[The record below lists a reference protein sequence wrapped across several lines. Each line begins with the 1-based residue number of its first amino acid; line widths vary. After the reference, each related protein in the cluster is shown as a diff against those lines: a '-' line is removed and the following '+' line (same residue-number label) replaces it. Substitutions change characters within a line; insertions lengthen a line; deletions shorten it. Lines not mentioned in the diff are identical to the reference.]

1 MKKTTLLLLSTCLL
15 YGCYSAPEMNEVR
28 YSHRMTQNP
37 LGCDS
42 VGSYQNEGLRNCIES
57 RMAYEDANKKTV
69 TIIPTDNGTLVVPKT
84 GDDEDMKD
92 PSRVYEVVEPK
103 SNTQIVIKDESLAE
117 GNAVAQAS
125 ETQVVVDES
134 VSVDNA
140 SAQVSEDVQGQEAAT
155 ADEPA
160 VTQEVVEVDDAT
172 SSDMVEDQG
181 AEYET
186 LSAIDDTET
195 TTQEDEGDTHE
206 ETTTTTT
213 TTSPAVEG
221 VTLVVGPLKEDLTI
235 SVKTKQ
241 NAAKTTT
248 KTRTVKKVK
257 KIEKEVLPLEEK

>member
-15 YGCYSAPEMNEVR
+15 CGCYSTPEMNEVR

-92 PSRVYEVVEPK
+92 PARVYEVVEPK
-103 SNTQIVIKDESLAE
+103 SNTQIVIKNESLTEDSA
-117 GNAVAQAS
+117 AAQAS
-125 ETQVVVDES
+125 ETQVVVDEN
-134 VSVDNA
+134 VSANNA
-140 SAQVSEDVQGQEAAT
+140 GAQVSEDVQVQKAT
-155 ADEPA
+155 DAPAD
-160 VTQEVVEVDDAT
+160 TQEVVEIDDVAST
-172 SSDMVEDQG
+172 GMLDEQG

-186 LSAIDDTET
+186 LNAANEGDDVA
-195 TTQEDEGDTHE
+195 QEDERDTHQV
-206 ETTTTTT
+206 TTTTTT

-235 SVKTKQ
+235 SVKTNQ

>member
-15 YGCYSAPEMNEVR
+15 CGCYSTPEMNEVR

-103 SNTQIVIKDESLAE
+103 SNTQIVIKDEALTEDSA
-117 GNAVAQAS
+117 AAAQAS
-125 ETQVVVDES
+125 ETQVVVDEN
-134 VSVDNA
+134 VSANNA
-140 SAQVSEDVQGQEAAT
+140 GAQVAEDVQVQKAIDAP
-155 ADEPA
+155 AD
-160 VTQEVVEVDDAT
+160 TQEVVEIDDVAST
-172 SSDMVEDQG
+172 DMLDEQG

-186 LSAIDDTET
+186 LNAANDGDDVA
-195 TTQEDEGDTHE
+195 QEDESDTHQV
-206 ETTTTTT
+206 TTTTTT

-235 SVKTKQ
+235 SVKTNQ
-241 NAAKTTT
+241 SAAKTTT